1 MLRWHWS
8 IYGWGWSLALEMM
21 IPYGVYIDSFRM
33 AGGVLVCIWIIFA
46 CRSAIVSEND
56 TGSIS

>member
-1 MLRWHWS
+1 M
-8 IYGWGWSLALEMM
+8 ALEMM